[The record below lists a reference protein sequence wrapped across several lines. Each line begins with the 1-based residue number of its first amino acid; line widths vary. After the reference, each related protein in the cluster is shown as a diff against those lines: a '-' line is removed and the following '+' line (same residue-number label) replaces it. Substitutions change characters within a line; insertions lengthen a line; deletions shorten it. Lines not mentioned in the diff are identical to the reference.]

1 MKLYSIELSCT
12 KTEWKRDYERL
23 IQERNVLSARLD
35 EVESALDRYAVL
47 KNLLAVGFVQFRKE
61 SGDKDERSE
70 NL

>member
-12 KTEWKRDYERL
+12 KTEWKRDYERM

-61 SGDKDERSE
+61 SGD
-70 NL
+70 

>member
-61 SGDKDERSE
+61 SGD
-70 NL
+70 

>member
-61 SGDKDERSE
+61 SGDQDE
-70 NL
+70 

>member
-12 KTEWKRDYERL
+12 KTEWKGDYERL

-61 SGDKDERSE
+61 SGD
-70 NL
+70 

>member
-23 IQERNVLSARLD
+23 IEERNALSARLD

-61 SGDKDERSE
+61 SGD
-70 NL
+70 

>member
-23 IQERNVLSARLD
+23 IEERNVLSARLH

-61 SGDKDERSE
+61 SGDYDE
-70 NL
+70 